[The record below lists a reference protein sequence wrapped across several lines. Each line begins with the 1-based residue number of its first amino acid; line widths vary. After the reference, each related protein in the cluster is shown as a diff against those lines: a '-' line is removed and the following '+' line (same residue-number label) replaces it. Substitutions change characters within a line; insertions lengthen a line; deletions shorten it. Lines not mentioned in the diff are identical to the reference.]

1 MKRGAGWTLLGA
13 ACALALAAL
22 WAAPL
27 LWALSTALRPELET
41 VSTAFHWLP
50 QQTWTLDAFRQTLS
64 SGNLG
69 RWLFNSFLVA
79 LLVTVATMAISLMA
93 AYAFS
98 QLRFR
103 GRAIVFGIAML
114 AFLLPFEAL
123 LVPLFRTMNQLGLIN
138 SYAGIVLPQVVS
150 PVAIYVFKQFFD
162 GIPADFREAATM
174 DGAGP
179 LRVLWSVYLPISG
192 NIVWAMAI
200 VTFIAAWNN
209 FLWPFIVITSNDM
222 MTIPLGLTQTYDAFG
237 VRYAQLMAAALL
249 GALPVAL
256 AYVAFQRRVTQ
267 GFLAASGSNR
277 RTKESMASVSLRGI
291 RKRYGDN
298 EVIKGVDLEI
308 EDGQFVV
315 FVGPSGCGKSTLL
328 RMIAGLEDISAGT
341 LEWRDA
347 EQRGRAGPAR
357 HRDGVPEL
365 CAVPA
370 HDGGREHGLRAEA
383 GQGAEGRDRER
394 VGRAAEILQIEHLLE
409 RKPKALSGGQRQR
422 VAIGRAIVA
431 SPRCSCSTSRCRTW
445 TPPCAPRPGSNWRA
459 CTAS

>member
-1 MKRGAGWTLLGA
+1 MNGRSNVGWTAIGVVA
-13 ACALALAAL
+13 AVLLAAL

-41 VSTAFHWLP
+41 VSSEFHWLP
-50 QQTWTLDAFRQTLS
+50 QHWTLDAFSKTLGA
-64 SGNLG
+64 GNVV

-79 LLVTVATMAISLMA
+79 LLVTVVTMAISLLA

-103 GRAIVFGIAML
+103 GRSVLFGIAML

-138 SYAGIVLPQVVS
+138 TYAGIVLPQVVS
-150 PVAIYVFKQFFD
+150 PVVIYVFKQFFD
-162 GIPADFREAATM
+162 EIPADFREAATM

-209 FLWPFIVITSNDM
+209 FLWPFIIVTSNDM

-249 GALPVAL
+249 GAMPVAL

-267 GFLAASGSNR
+267 GFLAASG
-277 RTKESMASVSLRGI
+277 L
-291 RKRYGDN
+291 
-298 EVIKGVDLEI
+298 KG
-308 EDGQFVV
+308 
-315 FVGPSGCGKSTLL
+315 
-328 RMIAGLEDISAGT
+328 
-341 LEWRDA
+341 
-347 EQRGRAGPAR
+347 
-357 HRDGVPEL
+357 
-365 CAVPA
+365 
-370 HDGGREHGLRAEA
+370 
-383 GQGAEGRDRER
+383 
-394 VGRAAEILQIEHLLE
+394 
-409 RKPKALSGGQRQR
+409 
-422 VAIGRAIVA
+422 
-431 SPRCSCSTSRCRTW
+431 
-445 TPPCAPRPGSNWRA
+445 
-459 CTAS
+459 

>member
-1 MKRGAGWTLLGA
+1 MRRSANLGWSVAGIVA
-13 ACALALAAL
+13 ASLLAAL

-41 VSTAFHWLP
+41 VSSDFHWLP
-50 QQTWTLDAFRQTLS
+50 QEWTLDAFARTLGA
-64 SGNLG
+64 GNVV

-79 LLVTVATMAISLMA
+79 LLVTVVTMALSLMA

-103 GRAIVFGIAML
+103 GRAILFGVAML

-123 LVPLFRTMNQLGLIN
+123 LVPLFRIMNQLGLIN

-150 PVAIYVFKQFFD
+150 PVVIYVFKGFFD
-162 GIPADFREAATM
+162 EIPADFREAAVM

-179 LRVLWSVYLPISG
+179 LRVLWAVYLPLSG

-209 FLWPFIVITSNDM
+209 FLWPFIIVTSNDM

-267 GFLAASGSNR
+267 GFLAATG
-277 RTKESMASVSLRGI
+277 L
-291 RKRYGDN
+291 
-298 EVIKGVDLEI
+298 KG
-308 EDGQFVV
+308 
-315 FVGPSGCGKSTLL
+315 
-328 RMIAGLEDISAGT
+328 
-341 LEWRDA
+341 
-347 EQRGRAGPAR
+347 
-357 HRDGVPEL
+357 
-365 CAVPA
+365 
-370 HDGGREHGLRAEA
+370 
-383 GQGAEGRDRER
+383 
-394 VGRAAEILQIEHLLE
+394 
-409 RKPKALSGGQRQR
+409 
-422 VAIGRAIVA
+422 
-431 SPRCSCSTSRCRTW
+431 
-445 TPPCAPRPGSNWRA
+445 
-459 CTAS
+459 

>member
-1 MKRGAGWTLLGA
+1 
-13 ACALALAAL
+13 
-22 WAAPL
+22 
-27 LWALSTALRPELET
+27 

-50 QQTWTLDAFRQTLS
+50 QTWTLDAFRQTLS

-114 AFLLPFEAL
+114 GFLLPFEAL

-150 PVAIYVFKQFFD
+150 PVAIYVFKQSFD

-200 VTFIAAWNN
+200 VSFIAAWNN

-222 MTIPLGLTQTYDAFG
+222 MTIPLGLTQTYDAYG
-237 VRYAQLMAAALL
+237 VRYARLMAAALL

-267 GFLAASGSNR
+267 GFLAASGL
-277 RTKESMASVSLRGI
+277 K
-291 RKRYGDN
+291 
-298 EVIKGVDLEI
+298 
-308 EDGQFVV
+308 
-315 FVGPSGCGKSTLL
+315 
-328 RMIAGLEDISAGT
+328 
-341 LEWRDA
+341 
-347 EQRGRAGPAR
+347 
-357 HRDGVPEL
+357 
-365 CAVPA
+365 
-370 HDGGREHGLRAEA
+370 
-383 GQGAEGRDRER
+383 
-394 VGRAAEILQIEHLLE
+394 
-409 RKPKALSGGQRQR
+409 
-422 VAIGRAIVA
+422 
-431 SPRCSCSTSRCRTW
+431 
-445 TPPCAPRPGSNWRA
+445 
-459 CTAS
+459 

>member
-1 MKRGAGWTLLGA
+1 MNSRSNVGWTVAGA
-13 ACALALAAL
+13 IAATVLAAL

-41 VSTAFHWLP
+41 VSSEFHWLP
-50 QQTWTLDAFRQTLS
+50 QTWTLDAFARTLGA
-64 SGNLG
+64 GNVV

-79 LLVTVATMAISLMA
+79 LLVTVVTMALSLMA

-103 GRAIVFGIAML
+103 GRSILFGAAML

-138 SYAGIVLPQVVS
+138 TYAGIVLPQVVS
-150 PVAIYVFKQFFD
+150 PVVIYVFKQFFD
-162 GIPADFREAATM
+162 EIPADFREAATM

-209 FLWPFIVITSNDM
+209 FLWPFIIVTSSDM

-256 AYVAFQRRVTQ
+256 AYAAFQRRVTQ
-267 GFLAASGSNR
+267 GFLAASG
-277 RTKESMASVSLRGI
+277 L
-291 RKRYGDN
+291 
-298 EVIKGVDLEI
+298 KG
-308 EDGQFVV
+308 
-315 FVGPSGCGKSTLL
+315 
-328 RMIAGLEDISAGT
+328 
-341 LEWRDA
+341 
-347 EQRGRAGPAR
+347 
-357 HRDGVPEL
+357 
-365 CAVPA
+365 
-370 HDGGREHGLRAEA
+370 
-383 GQGAEGRDRER
+383 
-394 VGRAAEILQIEHLLE
+394 
-409 RKPKALSGGQRQR
+409 
-422 VAIGRAIVA
+422 
-431 SPRCSCSTSRCRTW
+431 
-445 TPPCAPRPGSNWRA
+445 
-459 CTAS
+459 

>member
-1 MKRGAGWTLLGA
+1 MNSRSSVSWTVAGAIA
-13 ACALALAAL
+13 AIVLAAL

-41 VSTAFHWLP
+41 VSSEFHWLP
-50 QQTWTLDAFRQTLS
+50 QTWTLDAFAKTLGA
-64 SGNLG
+64 GNVV

-79 LLVTVATMAISLMA
+79 LLVTVVTMALSLMA

-103 GRAIVFGIAML
+103 GRSLLFGAAML

-138 SYAGIVLPQVVS
+138 TYAGIVLPQVVS
-150 PVAIYVFKQFFD
+150 PVVIYVFKQFFD
-162 GIPADFREAATM
+162 EIPADFREAATM

-209 FLWPFIVITSNDM
+209 FLWPFIIVTSNDM

-249 GALPVAL
+249 GAMPVAL

-267 GFLAASGSNR
+267 GFLAASG
-277 RTKESMASVSLRGI
+277 L
-291 RKRYGDN
+291 
-298 EVIKGVDLEI
+298 KG
-308 EDGQFVV
+308 
-315 FVGPSGCGKSTLL
+315 
-328 RMIAGLEDISAGT
+328 
-341 LEWRDA
+341 
-347 EQRGRAGPAR
+347 
-357 HRDGVPEL
+357 
-365 CAVPA
+365 
-370 HDGGREHGLRAEA
+370 
-383 GQGAEGRDRER
+383 
-394 VGRAAEILQIEHLLE
+394 
-409 RKPKALSGGQRQR
+409 
-422 VAIGRAIVA
+422 
-431 SPRCSCSTSRCRTW
+431 
-445 TPPCAPRPGSNWRA
+445 
-459 CTAS
+459 